1 MGVRPVFLVHRSTT
15 AMDQTLFWSL
25 VSRKIAGEASP
36 EELQQL
42 EILLKQNPDL
52 AYQAEHVQQVWQNK
66 PDAKKEDSEAAFEQH
81 LQRMKEAGIQFP
93 APVEIPSP
101 KFVNRYRR
109 TKLLAMS
116 FAALLCVLVA
126 GWIWL
131 SSHKKKSGWN
141 YEKNYSEISSPLG
154 SKTKLVL
161 PDSTIVWLNAGS
173 KLVYNEH
180 FGTTNRNTSLTGEA
194 FFDVKKS
201 TMPFTIRANNIQ
213 IKVLGTAFN
222 VKAYPD
228 EKTTETSLLRGRVEV
243 TLDKRPG
250 EPIVLK
256 PNEKLIVSNE
266 EIQRKTEVQKKEP
279 KVVIDELTHLNDTTI
294 IETSWVHNELIFQD
308 EAFSEVAHKIERWY
322 GVAIEFKDEKVANE
336 HLSGTFTTETI
347 QDALTAL
354 QYSTRFH
361 YAVRGNIITI
371 TQ

>member
-1 MGVRPVFLVHRSTT
+1 LSIGQLT
-15 AMDQTLFWSL
+15 AMDQTYFWSL
-25 VSRKIAGEASP
+25 VSKKIAGEASQ

-42 EILLKQNPDL
+42 ETMLKLHPDW
-52 AYQAEHVQQVWQNK
+52 AYQAEHVQQVWQAKPVVNK
-66 PDAKKEDSEAAFEQH
+66 QDSEVAFEQH
-81 LQRMKEAGIQFP
+81 LQRMKDAGIQLP
-93 APVEIPSP
+93 QPEETASTE
-101 KFVNRYRR
+101 NRKKYRR
-109 TKLLAMS
+109 KELLA
-116 FAALLCVLVA
+116 FALVFVVIVSIG
-126 GWIWL
+126 GWMWMG
-131 SSHKKKSGWN
+131 SNKRKPTEAH
-141 YEKNYSEISSPLG
+141 EKNYSEVSSPFG

-173 KLVYNEH
+173 KLTYNDH
-180 FGTTNRNTSLTGEA
+180 FGSTNRSTTLTGEA

-201 TMPFTIRANNIQ
+201 TIPFTIRANNIQ

-228 EKTTETSLLRGRVEV
+228 EKTTETSLVRGRVEV

-256 PNEKLIVSNE
+256 PNEKLIVSKE
-266 EIQRKTEVQKKEP
+266 EPDRRTEVQKREP
-279 KVVIDELTHLNDTTI
+279 KVVIDELTRIHDTTI
-294 IETSWVHNELIFQD
+294 VETSWVNNELIFQD
-308 EAFSEVAHKIERWY
+308 ETFSEVAHRMERWY
-322 GVAIEFKDEKVANE
+322 GVAIEFKDGRVADE

-361 YAVRGNIITI
+361 YLVRGNMITI

>member
-1 MGVRPVFLVHRSTT
+1 
-15 AMDQTLFWSL
+15 MDQTLFWTL
-25 VSRKIAGEASP
+25 VSKKIAGEASH

-42 EILLKQNPDL
+42 DTLLKQNPDW
-52 AYQAEHVQQVWQNK
+52 AYQAEHVQQVLK
-66 PDAKKEDSEAAFEQH
+66 ARPDTKKEDSEAAFEQH
-81 LQRMKEAGIQFP
+81 LQRMKDAGIQFP
-93 APVEIPSP
+93 QPEETPSQDFVERNS
-101 KFVNRYRR
+101 RR
-109 TKLLAMS
+109 KLLALS
-116 FAALLCVLVA
+116 FVGFLCLSIA
-126 GWIWL
+126 GWMWL
-131 SSHKKKSGWN
+131 GGNKKKLAPTQ
-141 YEKNYSEISSPLG
+141 EKNYSEISSPFG

-173 KLVYNEH
+173 KLTYNEH
-180 FGTTNRNTSLTGEA
+180 FGSTNRSTSLTGEA
-194 FFDVKKS
+194 YFDVKKS
-201 TMPFTIRANNIQ
+201 SIPFTIRANSIQ

-222 VKAYPD
+222 VKAYPG
-228 EKTTETSLLRGRVEV
+228 EKTTETSLIRGRVEV

-266 EIQRKTEVQKKEP
+266 EPQRRTEVQKREP
-279 KVVIDELTHLNDTTI
+279 KVVIDELTRLNDTTI

-308 EAFSEVAHKIERWY
+308 EAFSDVAHQMERWY
-322 GVAIEFKDEKVANE
+322 GVMIEFKDEKVANE

-361 YAVRGNIITI
+361 YAVKGKLITI